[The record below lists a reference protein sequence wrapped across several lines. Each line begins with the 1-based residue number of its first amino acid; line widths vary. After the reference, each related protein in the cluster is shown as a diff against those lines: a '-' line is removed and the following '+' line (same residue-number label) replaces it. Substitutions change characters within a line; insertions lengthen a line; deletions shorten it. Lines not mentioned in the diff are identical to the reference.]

1 MTAMGGVSPPR
12 LRFLFVFLLVV
23 RGCGLPPVS
32 ASCVFCCCF
41 LVTWR
46 GAPTD
51 GGPLPL
57 PSLQRESIDCISCCV
72 GLRGGG
78 VVRSGSRWGGGE
90 CGRKRVGRLQSQSQR
105 RRRRR
110 PRRVT
115 QERPHPPL
123 AAPNFG
129 LWADALRQWGGGA
142 KTPPSDCR
150 QRCRRRVPS
159 SPGGG
164 ERGVDGKPRLA
175 KTVAP
180 PSPLRLP
187 PRQTPIAAPQW
198 QLASVLDAGVNHGR
212 CGGSPRG
219 GPPGRA
225 GYPPAVAL
233 WRGGGEQPRRVGGHP
248 PHLFTTGQRPPA
260 AGALGIQGRCACTYC
275 TVHTV
280 PYLTPAHTPSGRVDT
295 CSTVDG

>member
-1 MTAMGGVSPPR
+1 MGPRRHRPVWVLKSHSGGRERGEDVTAMGGVSPPR

-110 PRRVT
+110 PRR
-115 QERPHPPL
+115 QR
-123 AAPNFG
+123 AG
-129 LWADALRQWGGGA
+129 LPAGGRLLEEGGGREGA
-142 KTPPSDCR
+142 R
-150 QRCRRRVPS
+150 E
-159 SPGGG
+159 GGAAT
-164 ERGVDGKPRLA
+164 RL
-175 KTVAP
+175 
-180 PSPLRLP
+180 
-187 PRQTPIAAPQW
+187 
-198 QLASVLDAGVNHGR
+198 G
-212 CGGSPRG
+212 RG
-219 GPPGRA
+219 GQSA
-225 GYPPAVAL
+225 
-233 WRGGGEQPRRVGGHP
+233 
-248 PHLFTTGQRPPA
+248 A
-260 AGALGIQGRCACTYC
+260 AGESG
-275 TVHTV
+275 
-280 PYLTPAHTPSGRVDT
+280 PAGSGAPL
-295 CSTVDG
+295 